1 MRERS
6 QDRVLWIWSICNAAH
21 LSTRLDWSS
30 LYSRFVAWFLELMGT
45 NVLAWGAEVSK
56 LLESPSEI
64 FKALHSRSV
73 LLKCV
78 SFVAVQRNSVSNSV
92 AGDSESPWMPPPL
105 HWGDLYPVLEETPVT
120 GTLQFLSCNW
130 FLWVDLYH
138 LNGSMGSFQ
147 LSDSS
152 IEYAYLHNLQ
162 SLVWCRLKWDLSA
175 WNTHLHL

>member
-21 LSTRLDWSS
+21 LCTRLDWSS

-45 NVLAWGAEVSK
+45 NVLAWGAEGSK

-64 FKALHSRSV
+64 FKALHSRSI

-78 SFVAVQRNSVSNSV
+78 SFLAVQRNSVSNSV
-92 AGDSESPWMPPPL
+92 AGDSESLWMPPRL

-138 LNGSMGSFQ
+138 PNGSMGSFR